1 MVTRLDSGEW
11 EFRTFVP
18 LAAFV
23 EILGTFTGWHDEPL
37 AMLPDGSGWWTAR
50 LQLPPG
56 EHEFQYRIDGRAWQ
70 ADYAAHGVR
79 LARHGAWLSRLN
91 VPKIAAVVP
100 AAVAAA

>member
-23 EILGTFTGWHDEPL
+23 EILGTFTGWHDQPL
-37 AMLPDGSGWWTAR
+37 PMLPDGAGWWTAR
-50 LQLPPG
+50 LPLDPG
-56 EHEFQYRIDGRAWQ
+56 EHEFQYRIDGRMWQ

-79 LARHGAWLSRLN
+79 LARHGAWMSRLS
-91 VPKIAAVVP
+91 VPRVSAMAL
-100 AAVAAA
+100 ADAAA